1 VGIEKE
7 VAERISI
14 LEEQKIEHITHVA
27 RFAIKDEMPREA
39 DDDPDVVAG
48 GENTEDHVYVAEGI
62 TTRYKVTYIPITTY
76 DAQGAVVKTLDKL
89 TIEYDT
95 PIMMYARTIFKPVEL
110 NGTRFVPAPTIKIED
125 GKIIEPYGR
134 KHIHMG
140 ELDELVVKAL
150 KTIASPPI
158 QEALGTYI
166 AAYAQ
171 TRTGNG

>member
-14 LEEQKIEHITHVA
+14 LEELKTEHITHIA
-27 RFAIKDEMPREA
+27 RFAIKDEMPRLA

-48 GENTEDHVYVAEGI
+48 GENTDDHVYVSEGL
-62 TTRYKVTYIPITTY
+62 TTRYKVTYVPITTY
-76 DAQGAVVKTLDKL
+76 NAQGTVVKTLDKL

-95 PIMMYARTIFKPVEL
+95 PMMYARTIFKPVEL
-110 NGTRFVPAPTIKIED
+110 NGSRFVPAPTIKIED

-134 KHIHMG
+134 KHIHVG

-150 KTIASPPI
+150 KTITSPDI
-158 QEALGTYI
+158 QEALGLYI

-171 TRTGNG
+171 NGNG